1 MSSHTAAVLLT
12 IGFSLV
18 GVAGDYFLKLA
29 SGAESPLTTRW
40 FLIGFAVYASTAFG
54 WVFVMQHLK
63 LATVGVVY
71 SVSMIVFLTTIGT
84 LVFGESLSKR
94 EIVGV
99 GLAIL
104 SVYLLIR
111 FA

>member
-1 MSSHTAAVLLT
+1 MSGQLAAVLLT

-29 SGAESPLTTRW
+29 SGEDMPLRSRW
-40 FLIGFAVYASTAFG
+40 FFIGFAVYASTAFG
-54 WVFVMQHLK
+54 WVFVMRYLK

-71 SVSMIVFLTTIGT
+71 SVSMIVFLTAIGT
-84 LVFGESLSKR
+84 LVFGEALSKR
-94 EIVGV
+94 EVLGICFA
-99 GLAIL
+99 LL
-104 SVYLLIR
+104 SLYLLIR